1 MRDVAPTTAFG
12 YRSARSGALTA
23 GMALAV
29 AAEALVLH
37 LWLGA
42 RHPGWAWTLTALSAA
57 TLAYLALEY
66 RAWGSGAVHVT
77 PDALDLR
84 IVGRATL
91 HVPRT
96 TVAGAVI
103 ATWRALPDG
112 PDAGYLNATGPAEPN
127 VVLTFTAPVPVR
139 IAAGLVTR
147 RVQRLGLHVDDP
159 RGLVAAL
166 APPAPD

>member
-1 MRDVAPTTAFG
+1 MRDVAPSFAFG

-42 RHPGWAWTLTALSAA
+42 RHPEWAWTLTALSGA

-91 HVPRT
+91 HVPRAM
-96 TVAGAVI
+96 VANAVI
-103 ATWRALPDG
+103 ATWRGLPDA

-127 VVLTFTAPVPVR
+127 VLLTFTAPVSVR
-139 IAAGLVTR
+139 IAAGLVTK

-159 RGLVAAL
+159 TGLVAAL
-166 APPAPD
+166 TPRDPG